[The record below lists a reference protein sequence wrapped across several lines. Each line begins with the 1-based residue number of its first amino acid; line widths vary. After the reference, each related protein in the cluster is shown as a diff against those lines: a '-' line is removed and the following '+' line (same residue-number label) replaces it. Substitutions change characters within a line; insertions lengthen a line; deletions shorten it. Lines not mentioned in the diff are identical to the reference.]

1 GDGPADGCP
10 AASPSGPTGGVRT
23 GPDRLLRPPR
33 KRGYR
38 DRLFHGQPDT
48 GYPGRWASFLH
59 PPPPAGGRGASLPL
73 LPGRRGG
80 HRRGDLQLPVH
91 GGDDPRE
98 KGATGGGPAGGTG
111 GERVAKGKDSGPLI
125 QGRRDVGFMPVGRGA
140 PPGE

>member
-1 GDGPADGCP
+1 
-10 AASPSGPTGGVRT
+10 
-23 GPDRLLRPPR
+23 
-33 KRGYR
+33 
-38 DRLFHGQPDT
+38 
-48 GYPGRWASFLH
+48 SFLH
-59 PPPPAGGRGASLPL
+59 PPPPAGGRGAALPL

-140 PPGE
+140 PPGETARCFPGECAGTCPTPAPPTFGTSRCRSGKPLPAAGNRP